1 MNKNFNIF
9 NEDCI
14 NFMNKLEK
22 QNGKCVDVILTSPPY
37 NTERSKGDM
46 TKYEK
51 RYDVYTGMDK
61 NEYIDWTIDVFNH
74 YDSILKDNGCI
85 LYNMS
90 YGNENPTQMYDAIS
104 GILGQTNFTIA
115 DTIIWKKKSALPNNM
130 SHNKLTRICEFIF
143 VLCRKNEYKTFFM
156 NKSVKSKRKTGQN
169 NYENIFNF
177 IEAKNN
183 DGLTK
188 LNKATYSS
196 ELCEKLLKMYAKPN
210 SLVYDSF
217 NGTGTTGVAALRL
230 GHKYIGTEL
239 SKKQC
244 EFSINRLNDIENSI
258 I

>member
-90 YGNENPTQMYDAIS
+90 YGNENPT
-104 GILGQTNFTIA
+104 
-115 DTIIWKKKSALPNNM
+115 
-130 SHNKLTRICEFIF
+130 
-143 VLCRKNEYKTFFM
+143 
-156 NKSVKSKRKTGQN
+156 
-169 NYENIFNF
+169 
-177 IEAKNN
+177 
-183 DGLTK
+183 
-188 LNKATYSS
+188 
-196 ELCEKLLKMYAKPN
+196 
-210 SLVYDSF
+210 
-217 NGTGTTGVAALRL
+217 
-230 GHKYIGTEL
+230 
-239 SKKQC
+239 
-244 EFSINRLNDIENSI
+244 
-258 I
+258 